1 MKDLISP
8 PFHQFLDVP
17 KSSFAVLP
25 RNRSPFEIL
34 KHFSASSPVL
44 EKKTGANINLVDD
57 LIGRATEQSLIN
69 TKPIQHNCLKKV
81 MGPTGNNLNLI
92 NPTVKEPVSERNK
105 GKAHLITIM
114 SNYDLSSAVIK
125 DLATLKQL
133 LNSNS
138 ATAVPFTVSPAAHP
152 DSGISKRQKV

>member
-1 MKDLISP
+1 
-8 PFHQFLDVP
+8 
-17 KSSFAVLP
+17 
-25 RNRSPFEIL
+25 
-34 KHFSASSPVL
+34 
-44 EKKTGANINLVDD
+44 
-57 LIGRATEQSLIN
+57 
-69 TKPIQHNCLKKV
+69 
-81 MGPTGNNLNLI
+81 MGPTGINLNLI

-105 GKAHLITIM
+105 GKAPLITIM